1 VLGHQCRE
9 RCACSLSRRYLH
21 LYLYLSFT
29 DATTFSPT
37 DMMPLTLWATTL
49 MVGPSRISLLTIAPA
64 ARVVNILV

>member
-1 VLGHQCRE
+1 VLGHHCLE

-21 LYLYLSFT
+21 LYLSFT

-49 MVGPSRISLLTIAPA
+49 MVVPSRISLLTIAPA